1 MRAYTIAASAFTLGV
16 NTKWLDNVLSHHR
29 VNGVFQQR
37 QGISRRLTPAALLTL
52 EIAARL
58 GRSFAIPLAPALEI
72 ATRLIRAREEGIEA
86 PEISSL
92 RIVADVDVIA
102 GELNARLERAVE
114 MSPTPRRGRPT
125 RK

>member
-1 MRAYTIAASAFTLGV
+1 MRAYTVAASAFTLGV

-29 VNGVFQQR
+29 VDGVFQQR

-58 GRSFAIPLAPALEI
+58 GRGFAIPLRPALEI
-72 ATRLIRAREEGIEA
+72 AARLIQAREEGIEA
-86 PEISSL
+86 PEIPSL
-92 RIVADVDVIA
+92 RIIADVDVIA

-114 MSPTPRRGRPT
+114 ISPTPRRGRPT